1 MEIKDL
7 KLTAK
12 RQEICRKLDLNN
24 SEDIISYYPYKYENY
39 VEVPFSNFKEGDMVF
54 FEGELVSSPSTF
66 RYRGNRSITRFK
78 VVYDEEE
85 INVSIFNRPW
95 AKGMLLNSKITI
107 YGKYDGFNKVTAM
120 NYWQKPIVE
129 IEGIQP
135 IYSLKEGISQNE
147 IKKLVEFTL
156 NKCEDELIDEMP
168 SKYIKAH
175 NLIDYKT
182 AILNIHK
189 PISGEMLKKSLAR
202 LKYQE
207 FLRFFASLNYLR
219 NVTNEDKSNK
229 KNFKI
234 NDVYSFIDSL
244 PFEMT
249 EDQKNAVDDVLDDM
263 SKTKPMYRLIQ
274 GEVGSGKTA
283 VSMVAIYANYLA
295 GYQSALM
302 VPTEILARQ
311 HFESFKS
318 QFEENNINIVLLTG
332 STVDSEKIREQI
344 KNGDADIIIGTHALF
359 QEKVEYKKLGL
370 VIADEQH
377 RFGVKQRRALKAKGD
392 NVDFILMSATPIPR
406 TLASSLYGDMDI
418 STIETLPKGR
428 KGCDTYLIK
437 KNSIVDIIDDLKK
450 TLQEGR
456 QVYVIAAAIEAS
468 DAINAK
474 DAYGLYSSLTKA
486 LSPFK
491 LGLLHGRLSNEEKN
505 EVMDKFNRN
514 EINVLVS
521 TTVVEV
527 GVNVKNATTMIIY
540 DADRF
545 GLSQL
550 HQLRGRV
557 QRGNYKGKCYLL
569 TNNTDSEVIKRLSVL
584 CDTNDGF
591 KISEEDLKLRGP
603 GDMLGTRQSGLP
615 TFILGNLFED
625 TKFIAAAK
633 KDANELCNN
642 LSDPDNESYYKKIVL
657 QASKNALD

>member
-7 KLTAK
+7 KLTPK
-12 RQEICRKLDLNN
+12 RQEICKRLDLNS

-39 VEVPFSNFKEGDMVF
+39 VQVPFEKFKEGDMVF
-54 FEGELVSSPSTF
+54 FEGELASAPSTF

-78 VVYDEEE
+78 VIYDEEE
-85 INVSIFNRPW
+85 ISISIFNRPW
-95 AKGMLLNSKITI
+95 ARGMSINSKVTI
-107 YGKYDGFNKVTAM
+107 YGKYDGLNKVTAL
-120 NYWQKPIVE
+120 NYWQKPIKE

-135 IYSLKEGISQNE
+135 IYSIKEGIGQNE
-147 IKKLVEFTL
+147 IKKLIEFTL
-156 NKCEDELIDEMP
+156 NKCDEELVDDIPD
-168 SKYIKAH
+168 KYIKSH

-189 PISGEMLKKSLAR
+189 PESSDYLRKSLAR

-207 FLRFFASLNYLR
+207 FLRFFMSLNYLR
-219 NVTNEDKSNK
+219 NSQNEEIVKGKD
-229 KNFKI
+229 FKAS
-234 NDVYSFIDSL
+234 DVYAFIESL

-249 EDQKNAVDDVLDDM
+249 KDQKDAVDDVINDM
-263 SKTKPMYRLIQ
+263 SNNKSMYRLIQ

-311 HFESFKS
+311 HYESFKS
-318 QFEENNINIVLLTG
+318 QFIETNIKIVLLTG
-332 STVDSEKIREQI
+332 TSENSEEIRNMI
-344 KNGDADIIIGTHALF
+344 KNGEADVIIGTHALY
-359 QEKVEYKKLGL
+359 QDKVIYKNLGL

-377 RFGVKQRRALKAKGD
+377 RFGVKQRRALMKKGE

-418 STIETLPKGR
+418 STIETLPNGR

-437 KNSIVDIIDDLKK
+437 KNSIVDIIDELKK
-450 TLQEGR
+450 ELSSGR
-456 QVYVIAAAIEAS
+456 QAYVIAAAIEAS
-468 DAINAK
+468 EAINAK

-486 LSPFK
+486 LAPFK

-505 EVMDKFNRN
+505 EVMDKFNKN

-557 QRGNYKGKCYLL
+557 QRGNFKGKCYLL
-569 TNNTDSEVIKRLSVL
+569 TNNLDDEVIKRLNVL
-584 CDTNDGF
+584 CETNDGF
-591 KISEEDLKLRGP
+591 KISEQDLKLRGP

-615 TFILGNLFED
+615 SFILGNLFED
-625 TKFIAAAK
+625 TKFIEAAK
-633 KDANELCNN
+633 KDANEICTN
-642 LSDPDNESYYKKIVL
+642 LTDLDNLRYLNKIGL
-657 QASKNALD
+657 EAIQNAKD